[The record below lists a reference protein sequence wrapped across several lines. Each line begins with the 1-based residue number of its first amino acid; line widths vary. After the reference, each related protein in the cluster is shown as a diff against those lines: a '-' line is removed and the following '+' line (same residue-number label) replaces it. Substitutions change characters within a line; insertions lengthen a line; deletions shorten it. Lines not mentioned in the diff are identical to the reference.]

1 MAVSGHDRRMDRGQ
15 LWFLLV
21 HVSAAGLALGGMA
34 FFGGIFI
41 PRIRRAAAGGPE
53 GATRLIV
60 AGMRAF
66 HPFYLACVGVL
77 IVSGGFY
84 LTRLKVGLGAE
95 YFPRLLA
102 VLGTKLLLVFVLA
115 MLASYQCFGVG
126 LPLERSLLPPGGDGS
141 PGPADPEVARQQAA
155 MVRRL
160 QGCAL
165 ANVMLLVVIMYLGLS
180 MGRF

>member
-1 MAVSGHDRRMDRGQ
+1 MDRGQ
-15 LWFLLV
+15 FWFLLV
-21 HVSAAGLALGGMA
+21 HLTAAGLALGGMA
-34 FFGGIFI
+34 FFAGIFI
-41 PRIRRAAAGGPE
+41 PRLRRAAPGGPE

-84 LTRLKVGLGAE
+84 LTRLKVGLGAA

-102 VLGTKLLLVFVLA
+102 VLGLKLLLVFVLA

-126 LPLERSLLPPGGDGS
+126 LPLERSLPAPEGNGAPPA
-141 PGPADPEVARQQAA
+141 ADPARVRRQAG

-160 QGCAL
+160 QGCAW
-165 ANVMLLVVIMYLGLS
+165 AGVILLILIMYLGLS
-180 MGRF
+180 MGRFGT

>member
-1 MAVSGHDRRMDRGQ
+1 MDREQ
-15 LWFLLV
+15 FWFLLV
-21 HVSAAGLALGGMA
+21 HLTAAGLALGGMA

-41 PRIRRAAAGGPE
+41 PRLRRAGANPE
-53 GATRLIV
+53 ESTRLIV

-84 LTRLKVGLGAE
+84 LTRLKMGMGSE

-102 VLGTKLLLVFVLA
+102 VLGTKLLFVFILA
-115 MLASYQCFGVG
+115 LLASYQCFGVG
-126 LPLERSLLPPGGDGS
+126 LPLERSLLPPEGNGA
-141 PGPADPEVARQQAA
+141 PPAADPELHRRRAG

-160 QGCAL
+160 QGCAW
-165 ANVMLLVVIMYLGLS
+165 ANVVLLIIIMYLGLS

>member
-1 MAVSGHDRRMDRGQ
+1 MDRGQ
-15 LWFLLV
+15 FWFLMV
-21 HVSAAGLALGGMA
+21 HLTAAGLALGGMA
-34 FFGGIFI
+34 FFGAIFI
-41 PRIRRAAAGGPE
+41 PRMRRAAAAE
-53 GATRLIV
+53 GASGTRLIV

-84 LTRLKVGLGAE
+84 LTRLKAGLGAE

-115 MLASYQCFGVG
+115 MLASYQCFAVG
-126 LPLERSLLPPGGDGS
+126 LPLERSLLPPDGG
-141 PGPADPEVARQQAA
+141 GPPAAEPDVARRQAG

-160 QGCAL
+160 QGCAWG
-165 ANVMLLVVIMYLGLS
+165 NVVLLLVIIYLGLS

>member
-1 MAVSGHDRRMDRGQ
+1 MDRGQ
-15 LWFLLV
+15 FWFLLV
-21 HVSAAGLALGGMA
+21 HLTAAGLALGGMA
-34 FFGGIFI
+34 FFGGIYI
-41 PRIRRAAAGGPE
+41 PRLRRAAAGGPE
-53 GATRLIV
+53 GSARLIV

-66 HPFYLACVGVL
+66 HPFFLACVGVL

-84 LTRLKVGLGAE
+84 LTRLKVELGAE
-95 YFPRLLA
+95 YLPRLLV

-126 LPLERSLLPPGGDGS
+126 LPLERSLLLSEGDGAS
-141 PGPADPEVARQQAA
+141 SGQDADLARRQAA
-155 MVRRL
+155 LVRRL

-165 ANVMLLVVIMYLGLS
+165 ANVVLLIVIMYLGLS

>member
-1 MAVSGHDRRMDRGQ
+1 MDRGQ

-21 HVSAAGLALGGMA
+21 HVTAAGLALGGMA

-41 PRIRRAAAGGPE
+41 PRVRRAAAGGPE
-53 GATRLIV
+53 SGTRLIV

-95 YFPRLLA
+95 YFPQLLA

-126 LPLERSLLPPGGDGS
+126 LPLERSLLPPE
-141 PGPADPEVARQQAA
+141 ADRASAVRDPDLVRRQAA
-155 MVRRL
+155 MVARL
-160 QGCAL
+160 QRCAL
-165 ANVMLLVVIMYLGLS
+165 ANVALLVAIMYLGLS